1 MKLRSSIPGFAI
13 VALLSAS
20 LLAGCASVSGPGRP
34 KSWFGRLVTLD
45 FRHSPVE
52 RAAQS
57 SAGSE
62 QASLDLERKAQEM
75 LHGISAV
82 APSLPESPER
92 QIVADFAAT
101 GSAALAAARGPLP
114 IDRQQYV
121 EQLVAGLR
129 STGDSAAK
137 AGREWDTYRA
147 RVAAA
152 DAVKREWEADKAR
165 WQRES
170 AQWAVERDATARK
183 WERARFWVIV
193 CLSGYALIAWV
204 LPVAGA
210 AFPALRGA
218 SMIAQGVVAPFAV
231 GALRRTKGALT
242 AVVNGVEVARK
253 QVLAATPE
261 VKARVDAALAD
272 HVYDHHDEV
281 VQSIRR
287 EEGLI

>member
-1 MKLRSSIPGFAI
+1 MKFRALTLFAL
-13 VALLSAS
+13 ALLGAS
-20 LLAGCASVSGPGRP
+20 LFVGCASPSGPARP

-52 RAAQS
+52 RAER
-57 SAGSE
+57 SAVGSE

-75 LHGISAV
+75 LHGISTV
-82 APSLPESPER
+82 APALPESPER
-92 QIVADFAAT
+92 QLVADFAAT

-152 DAVKREWEADKAR
+152 DAVKREWEADRAR

-170 AQWAVERDATARK
+170 AQWAVERDAVARK
-183 WERARFWVIV
+183 WDRLMVWLWLAAG
-193 CLSGYALIAWV
+193 GYVLIAWV

-218 SMIAQGVVAPFAV
+218 SMLAQGVVAPFAV
-231 GALRRTKGALT
+231 VALRRTKGALH

-253 QVLAATPE
+253 QVLSATPE
-261 VKARVDAALAD
+261 IKAKVDAALSD
-272 HVYDHHDEV
+272 HVYDHNDEV
-281 VQSIRR
+281 VQSVRR
-287 EEGLI
+287 EEGLV